1 MRHIILTF
9 LCATLSLMCM
19 AQAERAVN
27 GVVLDEKGLPVE
39 GAVIQPVG
47 TDWKFNA
54 KADGTFMILVPH
66 YVKELSVGLPGFLS
80 QTLEIDG
87 SYLVFKL
94 KVDKGYAQAKA
105 KAEAEAKEEA
115 ERRARA
121 EEAARIVAEKKAA
134 EEAAAQAKAEEA
146 ARVAAEKKAAQEA
159 AAQAKA
165 EEAARIAAEKAARE
179 AEEARLAAER
189 KAAQEASRA
198 EAAARIAA
206 EKAAREAE
214 ESRLAAEKKAAQE
227 AAAQA
232 RSEESSRLA
241 EEKRA
246 ARETASIAKAEKVA
260 ERKAAIDAYNA
271 KYKNKGLVHTLELS
285 YVLYTGDPSE
295 GYDVLYENYDR
306 LKYRSLHPV
315 ELKYTF
321 GYRFNNWFSLGLG
334 AGVHYQ
340 LVNLYT
346 YGDKFAPIYR
356 GTEKYYTPIN
366 IPVFLNTR
374 LYMSRGKFQPML
386 SLSGGVY
393 VPLLLTPGVT
403 AKLLQENS
411 FRHMIYPLL
420 DVGAG
425 LNVRLGKSSNMYF
438 LVSVG
443 TTPFGSF
450 IEEEPE
456 GYYDGVTNIYLHPQ
470 SGRIDPSFKVGFTF

>member
-54 KADGTFMILVPH
+54 EADGTFMILVPH

-121 EEAARIVAEKKAA
+121 EEAARI
-134 EEAAAQAKAEEA
+134 
-146 ARVAAEKKAAQEA
+146 
-159 AAQAKA
+159 
-165 EEAARIAAEKAARE
+165 AAEKAARE

-198 EAAARIAA
+198 EEAARKAA

-214 ESRLAAEKKAAQE
+214 EFRLAAEKKAAQE
-227 AAAQA
+227 SAAQA

-246 ARETASIAKAEKVA
+246 AREAASIAKAEKVA
-260 ERKAAIDAYNA
+260 DRKAAIDAYNA

-295 GYDVLYENYDR
+295 GYDVLYENFDR

-456 GYYDGVTNIYLHPQ
+456 GYNEWDTNIYLHPQ